1 MCVKVSATK
10 PVVTQPQP
18 PGFTAT
24 PQTPAPN
31 QQQQQPQFIPQ
42 PAATVQPGP
51 PPTTIGQQPQPM
63 VVTQQTPPILTETN
77 QMLPPVCQPQ
87 YVAPPSAQPQFAP
100 QPAPPIQP
108 VAQVAPTVD
117 PIGVPVHSQ
126 APQQGF
132 VPMGNVNG
140 QYVQPGHQVSS
151 SCLFLAQIN
160 ASILCN
166 VAQYDGSSASND
178 VSNYLQHTHG
188 NGTTTVCNFTATV
201 VDNARASTH

>member
-1 MCVKVSATK
+1 MMRLKVSATK
-10 PVVTQPQP
+10 PVVTQSQQ

-42 PAATVQPGP
+42 PAAAVQPGP

-87 YVAPPSAQPQFAP
+87 YVAPPPAQAQFAP

-117 PIGVPVHSQ
+117 PIGVPVHNQ

-140 QYVQPGHQVSS
+140 QYVQPGHQVSFFVFRFNCKYCS
-151 SCLFLAQIN
+151 FKVKLLSKL
-160 ASILCN
+160 
-166 VAQYDGSSASND
+166 Y
-178 VSNYLQHTHG
+178 
-188 NGTTTVCNFTATV
+188 
-201 VDNARASTH
+201 